1 MSVSLLFCSL
11 TLQALQFTFF
21 FRLNAKYIPYLLT
34 TPLPLCYTPE
44 RRPQSHWTARLNDWA
59 ADSSLWLSLKLL
71 NENISC
77 HINEQEMSPPSV
89 ISGPQMWMRAPQIV
103 IQGVLLLPPPPSWW
117 LLRGWGCRKQG
128 EQGDRTGPDGWGRG
142 KGVGAVPPR
151 LHLPRH
157 RMLDSLTWYLIFDV
171 QTACSLCCRCVYSLT
186 YPLPPWS
193 SFLRAAEMLSPRFGV
208 LNIRIK

>member
-44 RRPQSHWTARLNDWA
+44 RRPQSHWMARLNDWA

-103 IQGVLLLPPPPSWW
+103 IQGVLLLPSPTPPVTAEGLGVQEARWARTQDWPRW
-117 LLRGWGCRKQG
+117 LRSRERGGCSDPEAAPPQTQNARFLNLI
-128 EQGDRTGPDGWGRG
+128 PDLWC
-142 KGVGAVPPR
+142 ADC
-151 LHLPRH
+151 L
-157 RMLDSLTWYLIFDV
+157 
-171 QTACSLCCRCVYSLT
+171 
-186 YPLPPWS
+186 
-193 SFLRAAEMLSPRFGV
+193 LSV
-208 LNIRIK
+208 LQMCI

>member
-21 FRLNAKYIPYLLT
+21 FRLYAKYIPYLLT
-34 TPLPLCYTPE
+34 TPLPLCYTSE

-59 ADSSLWLSLKLL
+59 TDSSLWLSLKLL

-103 IQGVLLLPPPPSWW
+103 IQGVLLLPHP
-117 LLRGWGCRKQG
+117 RDCWGAGGAGSKVG
-128 EQGDRTGPDGWGRG
+128 EEMGLAPMAEVTGKEWRQWPE
-142 KGVGAVPPR
+142 AAPPR
-151 LHLPRH
+151 Y
-157 RMLDSLTWYLIFDV
+157 RMLDPLTWYLIFDV
-171 QTACSLCCRCVYSLT
+171 QTACSLCCKPVYSLT
-186 YPLPPWS
+186 HPLPPWS
-193 SFLRAAEMLSPRFGV
+193 SFLRATEMLSPGFEV
-208 LNIRIK
+208 LNIHTK

>member
-1 MSVSLLFCSL
+1 MFVSLLFCSL

-44 RRPQSHWTARLNDWA
+44 RRPQSHWMARLNDWA

-103 IQGVLLLPPPPSWW
+103 IQGVLLLPPHPP
-117 LLRGWGCRKQG
+117 GDCWGAGGAGSKVNK
-128 EQGDRTGPDGWGRG
+128 ETGLAPMAEVAG
-142 KGVGAVPPR
+142 KGWVQWPR
-151 LHLPRH
+151 GC
-157 RMLDSLTWYLIFDV
+157 T
-171 QTACSLCCRCVYSLT
+171 
-186 YPLPPWS
+186 
-193 SFLRAAEMLSPRFGV
+193 SPDTEC
-208 LNIRIK
+208 